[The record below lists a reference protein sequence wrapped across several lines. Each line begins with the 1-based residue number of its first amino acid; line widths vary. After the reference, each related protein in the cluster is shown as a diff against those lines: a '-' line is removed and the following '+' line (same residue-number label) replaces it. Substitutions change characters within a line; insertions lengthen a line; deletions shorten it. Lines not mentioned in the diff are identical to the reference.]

1 MKNFYLIVNPTRN
14 EGSEAAKE
22 IESFLKSKGC
32 SVCTHVT
39 LESDNDDRYT
49 DANEIPKD
57 TECILVLGGDGTIIQ
72 AASDLKDV
80 SLPVFGI
87 NTGRLGYLTDVE
99 KEGAI
104 PALESLIRDDYSVD
118 ERMMITGRVE
128 SEEKVLF
135 TESALNDIVVH
146 RKGDMRIVEYDVYVN
161 KKFLKTYRADGII
174 VCTPTGST
182 AYSLSAGGPIVEPG
196 SKLFIITPICP
207 HTLNSRSV
215 VLSAEDEIY
224 IETKVSGIAVSFDG
238 RRTQD
243 VPGHGGVRIVKSDR
257 VTQIARVGDDSFLNV
272 LHNKFK
278 DIV

>member
-1 MKNFYLIVNPTRN
+1 MKYFYLIVNPTRN
-14 EGSEAAKE
+14 EGSEAAQE
-22 IESFLKSKGC
+22 IESYLLDKGC

-49 DANEIPKD
+49 DADAIPKE

-80 SLPVFGI
+80 ALPIFGI

-104 PALESLIRDDYSVD
+104 PALEALMKDEYTVD

-128 SEEKVLF
+128 SGEKVLF

-238 RRTQD
+238 RRTKD

>member
-104 PALESLIRDDYSVD
+104 PALESLIRDEYSVD

-128 SEEKVLF
+128 SGEKVLF

>member
-22 IESFLKSKGC
+22 IEIFLKSKGC

-128 SEEKVLF
+128 SGEKVLF

-224 IETKVSGIAVSFDG
+224 IETKVSDIAVSFDG

>member
-14 EGSEAAKE
+14 EGSEAAQE
-22 IESFLKSKGC
+22 IENFLKSKGC

-39 LESDNDDRYT
+39 LESDSDDRYT

-80 SLPVFGI
+80 SLPIFGI

-128 SEEKVLF
+128 SGEKVLF

>member
-22 IESFLKSKGC
+22 IENFLKSKRC

-99 KEGAI
+99 KDGAI

-128 SEEKVLF
+128 SGEKVLF

>member
-22 IESFLKSKGC
+22 IENFLKSKGC

-128 SEEKVLF
+128 SGEKVLF

-224 IETKVSGIAVSFDG
+224 IETKVSDIAVSFDG

>member
-1 MKNFYLIVNPTRN
+1 MKSFYLIVNPTRN
-14 EGSEAAKE
+14 EGSEAAQE

-49 DANEIPKD
+49 DADEIPKD

-80 SLPVFGI
+80 SLPIFGI

-99 KEGAI
+99 KDGAI
-104 PALESLIRDDYSVD
+104 PALEALIRDDYTVD

-128 SEEKVLF
+128 SGSKSLF

>member
-22 IESFLKSKGC
+22 IEIFLKSKGC

-80 SLPVFGI
+80 SIPVFGI

-128 SEEKVLF
+128 SGEKVLF